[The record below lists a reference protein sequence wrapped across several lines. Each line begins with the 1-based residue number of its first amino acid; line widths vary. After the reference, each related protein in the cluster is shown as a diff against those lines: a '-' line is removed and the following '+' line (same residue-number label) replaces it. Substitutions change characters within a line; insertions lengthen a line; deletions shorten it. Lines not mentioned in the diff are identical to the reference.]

1 MIETTII
8 VALISGSVTLLVC
21 ILNNRSER
29 KKQAA
34 DLAQQREEQKQE
46 YELQRQELELQRE
59 QMQKQLEYEREKQRK
74 ELEAKHDS
82 TIEMISYKLD
92 QLVKKVDL
100 HNNAVERLYLVE
112 KKLEVD
118 EERIKVANRRIGDL
132 EQFHKP

>member
-8 VALISGSVTLLVC
+8 VALISGSVTLAVC

-34 DLAQQREEQKQE
+34 ELAQQRE
-46 YELQRQELELQRE
+46 ELELQRE
-59 QMQKQLEYEREKQRK
+59 QQRK
-74 ELEAKHDS
+74 EAEAKHDS
-82 TIEMISYKLD
+82 VIQMISYKLD
-92 QLVKKVDL
+92 QVVKKVDL

-118 EERIKVANRRIGDL
+118 EERIKVANRRIEDL

>member
-1 MIETTII
+1 M
-8 VALISGSVTLLVC
+8 
-21 ILNNRSER
+21 R
-29 KKQAA
+29 KSNPYRRKP
-34 DLAQQREEQKQE
+34 
-46 YELQRQELELQRE
+46 
-59 QMQKQLEYEREKQRK
+59 EREKQRK

-118 EERIKVANRRIGDL
+118 EERLKVANRRIGDL